1 MKKLGF
7 ALLAGLFLFTSS
19 PMMVGT
25 ARAEDS
31 ICDKAGDWFAT
42 MGKSGQEKDQILLQ
56 RKMDRAAKK
65 AGDAMNKAGKDLEKA
80 FK

>member
-7 ALLAGLFLFTSS
+7 AMLAGLFLFTSS
-19 PMMVGT
+19 PIAVGT

-31 ICDKAGDWFAT
+31 IVDKAGDWFAT
-42 MGKSGQEKDQILLQ
+42 IGKSGQEKDQILLQ
-56 RKMDRAAKK
+56 RRMDRAAKK
-65 AGDAMNKAGKDLEKA
+65 AGAAFDKAGKDLAKA